1 MTVTDARPAADTLLR
16 RTFGQFATG
25 VAVVTTIGPGGPA
38 GLTVNS
44 VASVSLRP
52 PLMLWCLR
60 RESASLDVFS
70 DCRTFAVNVLS
81 AGQADVARV
90 FATRD
95 HPDRFGTVTWT
106 PGHGGSP
113 ILSGVTA
120 WLVCRRTTPPVPA
133 GDHVIVFGEVV
144 RHHAAGGEPLV
155 FAQSRF
161 RRLHDEDHTP

>member
-25 VAVVTTIGPGGPA
+25 VAVVTTAGPDGPA

-44 VASVSLRP
+44 VASVSLNP

-60 RESASLDVFS
+60 QESASLEVFS
-70 DCRTFAVNVLS
+70 TCRAFAVNVLA
-81 AGQADVARV
+81 AGQSEVART

-95 HPDRFGTVTWT
+95 HPDRFGTVSWT
-106 PGHGGSP
+106 PGHEGAP
-113 ILSGVTA
+113 VLSGVTA
-120 WLVCRRTTPPVPA
+120 WLVCRRTSPPIPA
-133 GDHVIVFGEVV
+133 GDHVVVFGEVV
-144 RHHAAGGEPLV
+144 RHHAFGGEPLV

-161 RRLHDEDHTP
+161 RRLCGEEP